1 MNYNLGM
8 PIAAP
13 LVPPVTDGAELASHV
28 SLSVFRLARKLKRE
42 SAPEITPTLLA
53 ALSTIDRH
61 GSMTAGALATH
72 EQIQK
77 PTCTRVIADLLA
89 LGFIDRVPDP
99 VDGRVAWVRA
109 TTSGPLSPTDRGG
122 RGTATPAPAA
132 RHHRTFHPGYACL
145 IRRAKKAPRL
155 SAAINSAWMRRGT
168 AYRYTPPSRNS
179 ISS

>member
-1 MNYNLGM
+1 MNYNAAM
-8 PIAAP
+8 PTAAP
-13 LVPPVTDGAELASHV
+13 PVPPAVDGAELASHL

-42 SAPEITPTLLA
+42 GAPEITPTLLA

-99 VDGRVAWVRA
+99 VDGRVAWVRVTA
-109 TTSGPLSPTDRGG
+109 SG
-122 RGTATPAPAA
+122 
-132 RHHRTFHPGYACL
+132 
-145 IRRAKKAPRL
+145 RRLLQRVRVRRNAYLAKR
-155 SAAINSAWMRRGT
+155 MRRLDADELAT
-168 AYRYTPPSRNS
+168 LERAADILERLTEEDPR
-179 ISS
+179 